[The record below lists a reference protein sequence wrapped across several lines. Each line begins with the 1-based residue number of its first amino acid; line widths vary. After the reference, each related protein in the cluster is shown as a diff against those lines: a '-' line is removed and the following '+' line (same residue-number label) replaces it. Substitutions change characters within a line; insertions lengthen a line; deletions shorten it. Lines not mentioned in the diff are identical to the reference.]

1 MTDLTCTVESPC
13 TTHEEIDDAL
23 RAWLDLVASG
33 RDEFLLD
40 EDDLARCSKCL
51 LESPLCAGT
60 DVRQYVRTQIIYSLL
75 QEDET
80 RSLHAIAN
88 YLLLAGRTDDAVF
101 SQMIEAGC
109 FARLIELIK
118 ASHDDDLRL
127 HRLLLELMFEMARV
141 ERVRVADLLSV
152 DDGFVGYLFQ
162 IIENMSDDNEDP
174 YHYPVIRV
182 LVSRNKK
189 SNKIIHEMEFASN
202 SLSLSSMNSTWSRQP
217 PLPSI
222 PCHLQPP

>member
-1 MTDLTCTVESPC
+1 MELKGGKGAPKCLDDASTMPRSHANRCHHITDLTCTVQAPC
-13 TTHEEIDDAL
+13 GSHEQIDDAL

-40 EDDLARCSKCL
+40 EDDLARCSRCL
-51 LESPLCAGT
+51 LESPLCAGL
-60 DVRQYVRTQIIYSLL
+60 DVRQYVRTQIVYSLL

-88 YLLLAGRTDDAVF
+88 YLLLSGRTDDEVF
-101 SQMIEAGC
+101 AQMIEAGC
-109 FARLIELIK
+109 FARLVELIK
-118 ASHDDDLRL
+118 ASHDDDRRL
-127 HRLLLELMFEMARV
+127 HRLLLELMYEMARV

-162 IIENMSDDNEDP
+162 IIEDMSDDMDDP

-182 LVSRNKK
+182 LVSMTTHQ
-189 SNKIIHEMEFASN
+189 I
-202 SLSLSSMNSTWSRQP
+202 
-217 PLPSI
+217 
-222 PCHLQPP
+222 

>member
-1 MTDLTCTVESPC
+1 MGGGNRNGIERGFETHWRCLVLSSHANRRHHADLTCTVQAPC
-13 TTHEEIDDAL
+13 GSHEQIDDAL

-40 EDDLARCSKCL
+40 EDDLARCSRCL
-51 LESPLCAGT
+51 LESPLCAGL
-60 DVRQYVRTQIIYSLL
+60 DVRQYVRTQIVYSLL

-88 YLLLAGRTDDAVF
+88 YLLLAGRTDDEVF
-101 SQMIEAGC
+101 AQMIEAGC
-109 FARLIELIK
+109 FARLVELIK
-118 ASHDDDLRL
+118 ASHDDDRRL
-127 HRLLLELMFEMARV
+127 HRLLLELMYEMARV

-162 IIENMSDDNEDP
+162 IIEDMSDDMDDP

-182 LVSRNKK
+182 LVSTITYPTGNGDT
-189 SNKIIHEMEFASN
+189 IE
-202 SLSLSSMNSTWSRQP
+202 
-217 PLPSI
+217 
-222 PCHLQPP
+222 